1 MLRGFKNSN
10 YVEPNYIPDAAT
22 DILYMDW
29 MPADGT
35 PTAAGL
41 PAPGSTPTQVAN
53 DPGYLS
59 PQDDGSVV
67 DAQGNVVNPPPR
79 TATPIQPTS
88 PPFREPDFVDDLKK
102 TTPADEGFTV
112 DPLKKKFEPYI
123 IGGLVATGV
132 LFLFGFIKFG
142 GAKEDK

>member
-67 DAQGNVVNPPPR
+67 DAQGNVVNP
-79 TATPIQPTS
+79 TGEMNTPAEKR
-88 PPFREPDFVDDLKK
+88 FFDDLKK
-102 TTPADEGFTV
+102 TTQAEEGFTV

-132 LFLFGFIKFG
+132 LFLFGFVKFG
-142 GAKEDK
+142 GAKENK

>member
-10 YVEPNYIPDAAT
+10 YVEPNYTPDAAT

-67 DAQGNVVNPPPR
+67 DAQGNVVNP
-79 TATPIQPTS
+79 TGEMNTPAEKR
-88 PPFREPDFVDDLKK
+88 FFDDLKK
-102 TTPADEGFTV
+102 TTQAEEGFTV

-132 LFLFGFIKFG
+132 LFLFGFVKFG
-142 GAKEDK
+142 GAKENK

>member
-10 YVEPNYIPDAAT
+10 YVEPNYTPDAAT

-67 DAQGNVVNPPPR
+67 DAQENVVNP
-79 TATPIQPTS
+79 TGEMNTPAEKR
-88 PPFREPDFVDDLKK
+88 FFDDLKK
-102 TTPADEGFTV
+102 TTQADEGFTV

-142 GAKEDK
+142 GAKENK

>member
-10 YVEPNYIPDAAT
+10 YVEPNYTPDAAT

-53 DPGYLS
+53 DPGDLS
-59 PQDDGSVV
+59 PQDEGSVV
-67 DAQGNVVNPPPR
+67 DAQGNVVNP
-79 TATPIQPTS
+79 AGEMNTPAEKR
-88 PPFREPDFVDDLKK
+88 FFDDLKK
-102 TTPADEGFTV
+102 TTQAEEGFTV

-132 LFLFGFIKFG
+132 LFLFGFVKFG
-142 GAKEDK
+142 GAKENK

>member
-10 YVEPNYIPDAAT
+10 YVEPNYTPDAAT

-29 MPADGT
+29 MPANGT

-59 PQDDGSVV
+59 PQDDGTVV

-79 TATPIQPTS
+79 TATPTMVTNLL
-88 PPFREPDFVDDLKK
+88 VDDLKK

-142 GAKEDK
+142 GAKENK

>member
-10 YVEPNYIPDAAT
+10 YVEPSYIPDAAT

-41 PAPGSTPTQVAN
+41 PAPGSTSTQIAN

-59 PQDDGSVV
+59 PQGDGSVV

-79 TATPIQPTS
+79 TATPPKTTL
-88 PPFREPDFVDDLKK
+88 VDDLKK

>member
-10 YVEPNYIPDAAT
+10 YVEPSYTPDAAT

-41 PAPGSTPTQVAN
+41 PAPGSTSTQVAN

-67 DAQGNVVNPPPR
+67 DAQGNVVNP
-79 TATPIQPTS
+79 TGEMNTPAEKR
-88 PPFREPDFVDDLKK
+88 FFDDLKK

-142 GAKEDK
+142 GAKENK

>member
-10 YVEPNYIPDAAT
+10 YVEPNYTPDAAT

-29 MPADGT
+29 MPANGT

-59 PQDDGSVV
+59 PQGDGSVV

-79 TATPIQPTS
+79 TATPTMVTNLL
-88 PPFREPDFVDDLKK
+88 VDDLKK

-142 GAKEDK
+142 GAKENK

>member
-10 YVEPNYIPDAAT
+10 YVEPSYTPDAVT

-59 PQDDGSVV
+59 PQGDGSVV

-79 TATPIQPTS
+79 TATPPKTTL
-88 PPFREPDFVDDLKK
+88 VDDLKK

-142 GAKEDK
+142 GAKENK